1 MEIKFG
7 DLLFSVDA
15 QGKLFLDKCY
25 FIDNSAK
32 KNKEQMIPAV
42 DLAGGSTSGTINLTS
57 SKMTEA
63 LRYVSHTLSENT
75 LSILQ
80 TCAGIEIVSTYER
93 FAGTNAIRV
102 TQTVKNAGQDAVCL
116 ELLGTINLPFG
127 ESIYEHRDWYLHRFT
142 NHRYTESMPDVRS
155 LYNLGLYWKNGVYRF
170 LNIGC
175 ASTVEY
181 IPQGILEN
189 RKSGSF
195 LMFEIEAY
203 NGWYC
208 EIAGTGDYTATLLL
222 GGPNARYHEW
232 CRILAPGESYT
243 SVPVTLCAG
252 KSVNG
257 VLAEITRYRR
267 HIKPKSAADASLP
280 VIYNEYMH
288 YSWDDPFAS
297 RAVETSPAVAEVGG
311 NYYII
316 DCGWH
321 NAKSA
326 DNTTLMYKLFGTWFE
341 DGSRFPNGIKA
352 VSEHMHSL
360 GMKFGLW
367 LAPEVVGCENHEMI
381 AYYGDEC
388 FLQRNGKKI
397 FNGTGYVL
405 DYRHPKVIDYMSKTI
420 DRMVNEYGCD
430 YIKFDAC
437 PNPGVGTYYNTEMPG
452 TALEDAYTAFTEWSL
467 QMMKRHPQ
475 VIFEDCFGGG
485 QRMDY
490 KSLSMFHLIST
501 SDQTDYLHYPYITA
515 NIFASVLPEQA
526 GVWSYPVDF
535 ELFDPE
541 APEKT
546 NERVSKERV
555 VLNMVNAVLGRIHLA
570 SRIHLLD
577 EEKKALIREGIDFYN
592 SITEEKLRAVPYLP
606 LGYAKF
612 GDTTVSVGLKTEDKL
627 YLAVWNL
634 RGERSVTIPFP
645 ELCVKHVTV
654 AYPKTLATDFTFT
667 ENSLTVNFTE
677 DEQARIFEIKLY

>member
-7 DLLFSVDA
+7 DLSFSTDE
-15 QGKLFLDKCY
+15 QGRLFLDKCY
-25 FIDNSAK
+25 FIDNASK
-32 KNKEQMIPAV
+32 KGSLQMTPAF
-42 DLAGGSTSGTINLTS
+42 DLAGGTS
-57 SKMTEA
+57 SGCVNLVSPEA
-63 LRYVSHTLSENT
+63 TGELRYVSHTVEGNKLS
-75 LSILQ
+75 LLQ
-80 TCAGIEIVSTYER
+80 ACAGIEILSVYQR
-93 FAGTNAIRV
+93 FEDTNAVRV
-102 TQTVKNAGQDAVCL
+102 TQTLKNVGNEPFCL
-116 ELLGTINLPFG
+116 ELLGTVNLPFG

-142 NHRYTESMPDVRS
+142 NYRYTESMPDVRS
-155 LYNLGLYWKNGVYRF
+155 LYNLGLYFKNGAYRF

-181 IPQGILEN
+181 IPEGILEN
-189 RKSGSF
+189 RKNGSF

-208 EIAGTGDYTATLLL
+208 EIAGTFDHTATLLL

-232 CRILAPGESYT
+232 CRTLAPGESYT

-252 KSVNG
+252 KSVND
-257 VLAEITRYRR
+257 VLGEMTRYRR

-288 YSWDDPFAS
+288 YSWDDPFAV
-297 RAVETSPAVAEVGG
+297 RALETAPAVAEVGG
-311 NYYII
+311 DYYII

-321 NAKSA
+321 NSKSA
-326 DNTTLMYKLFGTWFE
+326 DNTTLMYKLFGTWHE
-341 DGSRFPNGIKA
+341 DKSRFPDGIKA
-352 VSEHMHSL
+352 VAEAMHAR

-367 LAPEVVGCENHEMI
+367 LAPEVVGCENREMLD
-381 AYYGDEC
+381 YYGDEC

-397 FNGTGYVL
+397 FNGTGHTL
-405 DYRHPKVIDYMSKTI
+405 DFRHPKVIDYMTKTI
-420 DRMVNEYGCD
+420 DRMVNDYGCD

-437 PNPGVGTYYNTEMPG
+437 PNPGVGTDYNTKMPG
-452 TALEDAYTAFTEWSL
+452 TALEDAYTAFIAWSAE
-467 QMMKRHPQ
+467 MMKRHPN

-577 EEKKALIREGIDFYN
+577 AEKKALIREGVDFYN

-634 RGERSVTIPFP
+634 HGERTVTIPLSD
-645 ELCVKHVTV
+645 LCVKNASV
-654 AYPKTLATDFTFT
+654 AYPKTLATDYTFT
-667 ENSLTVNFTE
+667 EHSITVNFSE
-677 DEQARIFEIKLY
+677 NEQARIFEISLY